1 MKPEENLMNERIRKL
16 NELKDAGINPYAY
29 AYNKNHYAQDIILK
43 YKKIK
48 KNEKTKTKV
57 SVSGRIMS
65 MRVMG
70 KISFGHMQDKTG
82 QIQFYLREDELKTK
96 YKLVKKLDIGDIIGL
111 QGTVFKTKKGELSIW
126 VKDLTLL
133 TKNLRPLPEKW
144 HGLKDKELRYRQRY
158 LDLIVNPEVKEVFEI
173 RRKIIQ
179 NIREFLINK
188 GFIEVETPI
197 LQPIYGGTNAR
208 PFKSH
213 LNELDMAVYMRISN
227 ELYLKRLIVG
237 GYEKVFE
244 FSYDFRNEGI
254 DKVHNPEFMQV
265 ETMWAYADYTDNM
278 KLVEELFKFLS
289 KKIFKKTKITN
300 MGVKIDLGK
309 WHKVSFSDCLKKYA
323 QVDMDEIKT
332 KEEAEKI
339 AKKLNIG
346 ASNIDTISK
355 IFTEIFEKIAQPKLI
370 QPTIVYDFPREA
382 VVLAK
387 ANRKD
392 QRFSEAF
399 EIYINGVEA
408 GLSYSEQNDPKELE
422 IHWKKAEEML
432 KKGDEEAQR
441 LDKDFI
447 RALEYGMP
455 PASGIGIGIDRLA
468 MLFSDSESIRDVI
481 MFPFMKPEN

>member
-1 MKPEENLMNERIRKL
+1 MEITKKARV
-16 NELKDAGINPYAY
+16 
-29 AYNKNHYAQDIILK
+29 IL
-43 YKKIK
+43 
-48 KNEKTKTKV
+48 EKMHE
-57 SVSGRIMS
+57 G
-65 MRVMG
+65 
-70 KISFGHMQDKTG
+70 
-82 QIQFYLREDELKTK
+82 
-96 YKLVKKLDIGDIIGL
+96 KKLDIGDIIGL

-158 LDLIVNPEVKEVFEI
+158 LDLIVNPEVKGVFEI

-197 LQPIYGGTNAR
+197 LQ
-208 PFKSH
+208 
-213 LNELDMAVYMRISN
+213 AVYVRISN

-278 KLVEELFKFLS
+278 KLVEELFNFLS

-355 IFTEIFEKIAQPKLI
+355 IFTEIF
-370 QPTIVYDFPREA
+370 
-382 VVLAK
+382 
-387 ANRKD
+387 
-392 QRFSEAF
+392 
-399 EIYINGVEA
+399 
-408 GLSYSEQNDPKELE
+408 
-422 IHWKKAEEML
+422 
-432 KKGDEEAQR
+432 
-441 LDKDFI
+441 
-447 RALEYGMP
+447 
-455 PASGIGIGIDRLA
+455 
-468 MLFSDSESIRDVI
+468 
-481 MFPFMKPEN
+481 